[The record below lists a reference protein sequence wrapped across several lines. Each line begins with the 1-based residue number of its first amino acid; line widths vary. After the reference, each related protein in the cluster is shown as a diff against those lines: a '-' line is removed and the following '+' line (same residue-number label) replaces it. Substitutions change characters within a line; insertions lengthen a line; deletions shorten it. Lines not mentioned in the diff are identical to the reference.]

1 MKRLVVCAV
10 VVAVGIVFGQRAR
23 ERDERAKR
31 WAAATDPH
39 PG

>member
-1 MKRLVVCAV
+1 MKRLVMCAV
-10 VVAVGIVFGQRAR
+10 VVAVGIVLGEKVR

>member
-1 MKRLVVCAV
+1 MKRLVVFAAV
-10 VVAVGIVFGQRAR
+10 VAAGIVLGRKAR

>member
-1 MKRLVVCAV
+1 MKRLVVFAV
-10 VVAVGIVFGQRAR
+10 VVAAGIVLGAKAR

>member
-1 MKRLVVCAV
+1 MKRLVVCVV
-10 VVAVGIVFGQRAR
+10 VVAAGIVLGQKAR
-23 ERDERAKR
+23 ERDERSKR

>member
-1 MKRLVVCAV
+1 MGAK
-10 VVAVGIVFGQRAR
+10 AR
-23 ERDERAKR
+23 ERDERARR

>member
-1 MKRLVVCAV
+1 MKRLVVFAV
-10 VVAVGIVFGQRAR
+10 VVAAGIVLGQKAR
-23 ERDERAKR
+23 QRDERAKR

>member
-1 MKRLVVCAV
+1 MKRLVVFAV
-10 VVAVGIVFGQRAR
+10 VVAVGIVMGAKAR
-23 ERDERAKR
+23 ERDERARR

>member
-1 MKRLVVCAV
+1 MKRLVVFAV
-10 VVAVGIVFGQRAR
+10 VVAAGIVLGSKAR
-23 ERDERAKR
+23 ERHDRAKR

>member
-10 VVAVGIVFGQRAR
+10 MVAVGIVLGQKAR

>member
-1 MKRLVVCAV
+1 MKRLVMFAAV
-10 VVAVGIVFGQRAR
+10 VAAGIVLGQKAR